1 MVFWPVWYKF
11 THYFKYLLCFFYL
24 FDLHLHIMNFPL
36 PWEAFE
42 KFLWQRNV
50 QYAKEKRINGKIKF
64 HIYSI
69 VRTLCLKMQLSN
81 SGHCIQLPYI
91 WISIIKKS
99 SGSQC
104 DVDLHIFHLQVGPD
118 HELIHSLNLLMDVSF
133 FTFLGSAFHIF
144 GPSAIRLLLP
154 YVSVLR
160 FSTSKSKG

>member
-1 MVFWPVWYKF
+1 M
-11 THYFKYLLCFFYL
+11 
-24 FDLHLHIMNFPL
+24 
-36 PWEAFE
+36 
-42 KFLWQRNV
+42 
-50 QYAKEKRINGKIKF
+50 NGKIKF

-118 HELIHSLNLLMDVSF
+118 HDLIHSLNLLMDVP
-133 FTFLGSAFHIF
+133 FLHF
-144 GPSAIRLLLP
+144 
-154 YVSVLR
+154 
-160 FSTSKSKG
+160 